1 MGPEQLQ
8 NRSWWEGKEAFVVID
23 HDELVATSEGNPLD
37 PLVPLPAQALDIGLH
52 VVVAP
57 RTGGAGRMY
66 DNLVTGLRD
75 LAQLGSCRA
84 ATPRRVPWLPC

>member
-1 MGPEQLQ
+1 VGPEQLR

-52 VVVAP
+52 VVVAR

-75 LAQLGSCRA
+75 LGQLGMLQSGD
-84 ATPRRVPWLPC
+84 PS